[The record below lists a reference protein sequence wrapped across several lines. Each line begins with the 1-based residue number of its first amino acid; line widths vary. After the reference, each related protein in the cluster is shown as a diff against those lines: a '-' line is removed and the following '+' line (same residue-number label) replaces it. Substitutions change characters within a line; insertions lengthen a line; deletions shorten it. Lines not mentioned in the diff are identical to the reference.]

1 MNNFFSQTHNL
12 TTNQNIYLQSVTFG
26 MLFAFGLQILKQYH
40 LVDDKNRGNLFS
52 RGISL
57 TAALAALV
65 GIGVCSIFYDKM
77 LF

>member
-1 MNNFFSQTHNL
+1 
-12 TTNQNIYLQSVTFG
+12 

-40 LVDDKNRGNLFS
+40 LLDDKNRGNLFS

-65 GIGVCSIFYDKM
+65 GVGVCIF
-77 LF
+77 